1 MSQTENEPT
10 QKMDYLHTID
20 VVVLRFNRM
29 DKVIEVLLHKR
40 PNEPYSEQWALPGIV
55 LNGTQRDVS
64 MIEGV
69 KRLINS
75 EKVGFAQAYIEQVG
89 TVGDAFRD
97 PRCWSSSTF
106 YMAIVSD
113 EVELSERQKFVT
125 LESVLNRKTLMP
137 FDHNNLV
144 EQVAER
150 LVSKSLYSSLPL
162 LLLGAE
168 FIEPEATK
176 VYSVILG
183 REVKKSSVIPRLA
196 KLTDES
202 YIQKTGAKKSGPGIA
217 KASALMENLRPGEI
231 YYFDRSFAYV

>member
-1 MSQTENEPT
+1 MNQPDDNPT
-10 QKMDYLHTID
+10 PKMDYLHTID
-20 VVVLRFNRM
+20 AVVLRYSRK

-40 PNEPYSEQWALPGIV
+40 PNEPYAEQWALPGIV

-64 MIEGV
+64 MVEGV

-75 EKVGFAQAYIEQVG
+75 EKVGFDQAYIEQVG

-106 YMAIVSD
+106 YMAVVSD
-113 EVELSERQKFVT
+113 EVTLTDRQKFVT
-125 LESVLNRKTLMP
+125 LESVLTRKTLMP
-137 FDHNNLV
+137 FDHNILV

-162 LLLGAE
+162 LFLGSE

-176 VYSVILG
+176 IYSVILG

-196 KLTDES
+196 KLAEENH
-202 YIQKTGAKKSGPGIA
+202 IRKTGEKKSGEGIA